1 MIFCYLGLISSIQN
15 AEWWVEWN
23 SCLATGLTCI
33 RKIVRSRK
41 RKERG
46 GLGGEIKS
54 ILTWGEQRR
63 KRNQAERQA
72 LQKGLSTTEEHFLFS
87 FKDDAKAKE
96 KRLLK
101 IIIHTKMHHVP

>member
-33 RKIVRSRK
+33 MKIVRSRK
-41 RKERG
+41 EKEHR

-54 ILTWGEQRR
+54 ILTWGERRSRETRQRETGF
-63 KRNQAERQA
+63 AE
-72 LQKGLSTTEEHFLFS
+72 GPFN
-87 FKDDAKAKE
+87 
-96 KRLLK
+96 
-101 IIIHTKMHHVP
+101 